1 MAEENIFCLQSPTFI
16 EWLKPHDPSSSSS
29 PSISLSSSSSSSCDR
44 DLISRTVRCVTGLI
58 PEDEFFASRCLPLFT
73 EIEASA
79 KEEEEGV
86 RVRDRERQYLDI
98 KEEDEDIE
106 KVEVGLHIG
115 LPNVGDVSNLADGSM
130 NVCVK
135 KEEISSVKKSFSNF
149 NTQGRF
155 WIPTPAQILV
165 GPMQFAC
172 SICNKSFNRYN
183 NMQVIIIQIV

>member
-1 MAEENIFCLQSPTFI
+1 M
-16 EWLKPHDPSSSSS
+16 K
-29 PSISLSSSSSSSCDR
+29 
-44 DLISRTVRCVTGLI
+44 
-58 PEDEFFASRCLPLFT
+58 
-73 EIEASA
+73 
-79 KEEEEGV
+79 KEEEG
-86 RVRDRERQYLDI
+86 QYLEV
-98 KEEDEDIE
+98 KEEDGDRE

-115 LPNVGDVSNLADGSM
+115 LPNIGDVLVAERNM

-135 KEEISSVKKSFSNF
+135 KEESVKKSFPSF

-183 NMQVIIIQIV
+183 NMQVTIKVVYIQAFSSKVFYIDIKL

>member
-16 EWLKPHDPSSSSS
+16 EWLKPHNPSSSS
-29 PSISLSSSSSSSCDR
+29 PSIPQTS
-44 DLISRTVRCVTGLI
+44 VKCVPG
-58 PEDEFFASRCLPLFT
+58 RCLPLFT
-73 EIEASA
+73 ETEASA
-79 KEEEEGV
+79 KKGEEGTPAG
-86 RVRDRERQYLDI
+86 DGERKYLDV
-98 KEEDEDIE
+98 KAEDEDME

-115 LPNVGDVSNLADGSM
+115 LPNVGDVSYFGDEKNM

-135 KEEISSVKKSFSNF
+135 KEEIHSLKKSFSNF

-155 WIPTPAQILV
+155 WIPTQAQILV

-183 NMQVIIIQIV
+183 NMQVK